1 MRHLR
6 GRGSPAY
13 QIRAFLMT
21 AHDTA
26 AYRAN
31 AKACADLAL
40 EIGDPKT
47 KLLLLTLAESWLRL
61 ADYVDH
67 RAPDGTTRPS
77 RADKVGVARPTQQQ
91 QQQQQIDSEQDDP
104 EG

>member
-1 MRHLR
+1 
-6 GRGSPAY
+6 
-13 QIRAFLMT
+13 MT

-26 AYRAN
+26 AYRKS

-40 EIGDPKT
+40 EIPDPNT

-61 ADYVDH
+61 ADYVDS
-67 RAPDGTTRPS
+67 REPNGTSRPS
-77 RADKVGVARPTQQQ
+77 GADEFGVAHPTHQQHQLQKHQQQ
-91 QQQQQIDSEQDDP
+91 VESGQDDP